1 MKRNEDSLW
10 GLCDN
15 IKQTNICIL
24 GVPEEE
30 EREKSRQYVFKKIM
44 AVGFHSGSVAKN
56 PPANT
61 GDTGS
66 IPNPEKYHML
76 WNN

>member
-1 MKRNEDSLW
+1 MRHYQVTKKH
-10 GLCDN
+10 
-15 IKQTNICIL
+15 IV

-56 PPANT
+56 PPANI